1 MDTFKNLTIGR
12 RLSLSFGFLFIVVLI
27 LGISWQQGI
36 VSLQE
41 VEGKKNDLIE
51 LKEKLREMQVHHY
64 RWVDSLREA
73 VRDKGKFDGAIN
85 PAECPFGKWYYSYH
99 MPYPE
104 LKSLFD
110 ALDAPHRKFHESGA
124 MVVKAL
130 QQGNYAEAE
139 RLSLRTRRVML
150 PELMQVYE
158 PFLQSI
164 GDLYSQYKIQSEQS
178 VQRQGIFSKAIMALA
193 LISVIML
200 GVILTRGIVKPLR
213 RVTETAHKIA
223 DGEIPD
229 IWQKEA
235 GTESRNEI
243 VQLED
248 AFIRMAS
255 SLNELAKTAE
265 RIASGDLETNI
276 AIRSSQDV
284 LATAIAKMVD
294 NLKQSVD
301 ELHSNTMNLAL
312 GMSDYFTVIS
322 ELSLGNLN
330 VQASEDTGDDLLNQL
345 GRVTNN
351 MISEYKKLAACIEE
365 VQQGNMDV
373 KLHIRSEKDVLGI
386 GFEHMLEHLRKT
398 SEELHT
404 YSMNLAM
411 GLTDYFFLLQQVSIG
426 DLTVKA
432 NEDTGDDLL
441 NQLGKATNTM
451 IASLKDLTF
460 RVREQADFLANSANS
475 LAQVTK
481 QSTRALSELASAVSM
496 MSAAASNVADSSQDV
511 SGAAQVANGA
521 TQKGGDLMLVLAEKT
536 KILQDTTERSVSA
549 MQGLS
554 SRSQEIGNIVK
565 VMTKIA
571 FQTNLLALNAA
582 IEAARAGESGH
593 GFAVVADE
601 VRKLAENSAN
611 SAREISKIIKEV
623 QAETEEAVVSAQDG
637 RKEMEAAALLISEV
651 TGKFTGIASQVNNI
665 VKDIGTI
672 ASSAADTATSAAE
685 ASASSEEQTAAV
697 EELAASAAQLSST
710 AQILRETMSR
720 FKV

>member
-1 MDTFKNLTIGR
+1 
-12 RLSLSFGFLFIVVLI
+12 
-27 LGISWQQGI
+27 
-36 VSLQE
+36 
-41 VEGKKNDLIE
+41 
-51 LKEKLREMQVHHY
+51 
-64 RWVDSLREA
+64 
-73 VRDKGKFDGAIN
+73 
-85 PAECPFGKWYYSYH
+85 

-104 LKSLFD
+104 LQALFD
-110 ALDAPHRKFHESGA
+110 ALDAPHKKFHESGA

-139 RLSLRTRRVML
+139 RLSLRTRQVLL
-150 PELMQVYE
+150 PELMQVYD
-158 PFLQSI
+158 PFMQSI
-164 GDLYSQYKIQSEQS
+164 GELYSQYKIQSEQS
-178 VQRQGIFSKAIMALA
+178 VRRQGIFSKGIMVLA
-193 LISVIML
+193 LVSVIVL

-235 GTESRNEI
+235 GTESQNEI
-243 VQLED
+243 LQLED

-276 AIRSSQDV
+276 SIRSSKDV

-330 VQASEDTGDDLLNQL
+330 VQASEETGDDLLNQL
-345 GRVTNN
+345 GKVTNN

-386 GFEHMLEHLRKT
+386 GFEHLIEHLRKT

-404 YSMNLAM
+404 SSMNLAM
-411 GLTDYFFLLQQVSIG
+411 GLTDYFFLLQQVSMG
-426 DLTVKA
+426 DLTVRA

-451 IASLKDLTF
+451 VASLKDLTF

-623 QAETEEAVVSAQDG
+623 QTETEEAVISAQDG

-665 VKDIGTI
+665 VKEIGTI

-720 FKV
+720 FRV

>member
-1 MDTFKNLTIGR
+1 MNTFKNLTIGR
-12 RLSLSFGFLFIVVLI
+12 RLSVSFGLLFVVVLI
-27 LGISWQQGI
+27 LGISWQRGI
-36 VSLQE
+36 VSLKE

-51 LKEKLREMQVHHY
+51 LKEKLREMQVNHY

-73 VRDKGKFDGAIN
+73 VRAKGKFEGAIN

-104 LKSLFD
+104 LKPLFD
-110 ALDAPHRKFHESGA
+110 ALDAPHKKFHESGA

-130 QQGNYAEAE
+130 QQGNYAEAD
-139 RLSLRTRRVML
+139 RLSLHTRRVAL
-150 PELMQVYE
+150 PELMSVYE
-158 PFLQSI
+158 PFMQNI
-164 GDLYSQYKIQSEQS
+164 GDLYSQYKVQSEQS
-178 VQRQGIFSKAIMALA
+178 VRKQGIISKVIMLLA
-193 LISVIML
+193 LVSVTIL
-200 GVILTRGIVKPLR
+200 GVILTRSIVKPLH
-213 RVTETAHKIA
+213 RVTETALKIA

-235 GTESRNEI
+235 GIESQNEI
-243 VQLED
+243 LQLED

-255 SLNELAKTAE
+255 SLNELSKTAE
-265 RIASGDLETNI
+265 KIAAGDLETKV
-276 AIRSSQDV
+276 AIRSSKDV
-284 LATAIAKMVD
+284 LATSIAKMVD

-312 GMSDYFTVIS
+312 GMSDYFAVIS
-322 ELSLGNLN
+322 ELSIGNLD
-330 VQASEDTGDDLLNQL
+330 VHASEDTGDDLLNQL
-345 GRVTNN
+345 GKVTNN

-365 VQQGNMDV
+365 VQQGNMEV

-398 SEELHT
+398 SDELHS

-411 GLTDYFFLLQQVSIG
+411 GLTDYFFLLQQVSVG
-426 DLTVKA
+426 DLTVRA

-451 IASLKDLTF
+451 ISSLKDLTF

-511 SGAAQVANGA
+511 SGAAKVANVA
-521 TQKGGDLMLVLAEKT
+521 TRKGEDLMLVLAEKT
-536 KILQDTTERSVSA
+536 KILQDTTERSVSV

-623 QAETEEAVVSAQDG
+623 QTETEEAVVSAQDG
-637 RKEMEAAALLISEV
+637 RKETEAAASLISEV
-651 TGKFTGIASQVNNI
+651 TGKFTGIASQVDNI
-665 VKDIGTI
+665 VKEIGTI